1 MSEDGSLLG
10 RIGSALSNLRL
21 KPGEAL
27 FDQGDSSDLAY
38 IVESGLVEVVA
49 KTGDGEVVLA
59 RLGPGEVVGEMGLI
73 AGSTRS
79 AAVRAVSECELLVIS
94 AEQLRYKLREAD
106 PVVALLLETM
116 LRRLRDIQG
125 VSSRENPC
133 EPARIER
140 ERLKPMLDPQE
151 AQEVL
156 RIERRLLDAVESGE
170 LEVAYQPIVELSSG
184 RLAGFEALARW
195 RHPEL
200 GNIAPNHF
208 VPLAER
214 AGLIGA
220 VDRSTFDQAFAFAR
234 SLLAAQGQGP
244 VPTKPFVSVN
254 LSAVRFDEADLVSHI
269 ESGLRRSGAEPD
281 QVKIELTESVLLA
294 NPTRVAE
301 ILSGLKSL
309 GVRSVLD
316 DFGTGYS
323 SLSYLHNF
331 PIDGIKIDAA
341 FVRSLL
347 SNDNSYKITRAI
359 AQLAGAMEL
368 EIIAEGIES
377 PKEVEVLLELG
388 CQLGQGFL
396 FGRPMA
402 PETAIDHAAAHQE
415 RGE

>member
-1 MSEDGSLLG
+1 MSGVGNPLAQLG
-10 RIGSALSNLRL
+10 LNESNLHL
-21 KPGEAL
+21 AAGETL
-27 FDQGDSSDLAY
+27 FQQDDLSDRAY

-49 KTGDGEVVLA
+49 KTGDGEVVVA

-73 AGSTRS
+73 AGTRRS
-79 AAVRAVSECELLVIS
+79 AAVRAASDCELLVVS

-106 PVVALLLETM
+106 PVVALLLETV
-116 LRRLRDIQG
+116 LRRLHEVQG
-125 VSSRENPC
+125 GLPSANPC
-133 EPARIER
+133 EPALSGGSTHR
-140 ERLKPMLDPQE
+140 PMLDPQK
-151 AQEVL
+151 AKSVL
-156 RIERRLLDAVESGE
+156 RTERRLLDAVQSGQ
-170 LEVAYQPIVELSSG
+170 LEVAYQPIVHLSDG

-220 VDRSTFDQAFAFAR
+220 VDRSTFDQAFGFAG
-234 SLLAAQGQGP
+234 SLPAAQGADG
-244 VPTKPFVSVN
+244 VKPFVSVN

-269 ESGLRRSGAEPD
+269 ESGLRRSGADPE
-281 QVKIELTESVLLA
+281 QIKIELTESVLLA

-323 SLSYLHNF
+323 SLSYLHSF

-341 FVRSLL
+341 FIHSLL
-347 SNDNSYKITRAI
+347 SNSNSYKITRAI
-359 AQLAGAMEL
+359 AQLAGALEL

-377 PKEVEVLLELG
+377 DQEVEVLRQLG
-388 CQLGQGFL
+388 CHMGQGYL

-402 PETAIDHAAAHQE
+402 PEAAVE
-415 RGE
+415 RIPAT

>member
-1 MSEDGSLLG
+1 MSGDGNPLAQLG
-10 RIGSALSNLRL
+10 LNDSNLRL
-21 KPGEAL
+21 AVGETL
-27 FDQGDSSDLAY
+27 FQQGDLSDRAY

-73 AGSTRS
+73 DGSERTAS
-79 AAVRAVSECELLVIS
+79 VRALSDSELLVIS
-94 AEQLRYKLREAD
+94 AEQLRHKLREAD

-116 LRRLRDIQG
+116 LRRLRDIRG
-125 VSSRENPC
+125 GSPSNNPC
-133 EPARIER
+133 EPAPIGDGSQS
-140 ERLKPMLDPQE
+140 PMLDPHD
-151 AQEVL
+151 AKSVL
-156 RIERRLLDAVESGE
+156 RTERRLLDAVQSGQ
-170 LEVAYQPIVELSSG
+170 LEVAYQPIVHLSDG
-184 RLAGFEALARW
+184 GLAGFEALARW

-234 SLLAAQGQGP
+234 SLLAAQGGAGA
-244 VPTKPFVSVN
+244 KPFVSVN

-269 ESGLRRSGAEPD
+269 EGGLRRSGAEPE
-281 QVKIELTESVLLA
+281 QIKIELTESVLLA

-323 SLSYLHNF
+323 SLSYLHSF

-341 FVRSLL
+341 FIRSLL
-347 SNDNSYKITRAI
+347 SNSNSYKITRAI
-359 AQLAGAMEL
+359 AQLAGALEL

-377 PKEVEVLLELG
+377 DQEVEVLRQLG
-388 CQLGQGFL
+388 CHMGQGFL

-402 PETAIDHAAAHQE
+402 PEAAVE
-415 RGE
+415 RISVL

>member
-1 MSEDGSLLG
+1 MSGVGNPLAQLG
-10 RIGSALSNLRL
+10 LNESNLHL
-21 KPGEAL
+21 EAGETL
-27 FDQGDSSDLAY
+27 FQQDDLSDRAY

-49 KTGDGEVVLA
+49 KTGDGEVVVA

-73 AGSTRS
+73 AGTRRS
-79 AAVRAVSECELLVIS
+79 AAVRAASDCELLVVS

-106 PVVALLLETM
+106 PVVALLLETV
-116 LRRLRDIQG
+116 LRRLHEVQG
-125 VSSRENPC
+125 GLPSANPC
-133 EPARIER
+133 EPAPSGGSTHR
-140 ERLKPMLDPQE
+140 PMLDPQE
-151 AQEVL
+151 AKSVL
-156 RIERRLLDAVESGE
+156 RTERRLLDAVQSGQ
-170 LEVAYQPIVELSSG
+170 LEVAYQPIVHLSDG

-220 VDRSTFDQAFAFAR
+220 VDRSTFDQAFGFAG
-234 SLLAAQGQGP
+234 SLPAAQGTDG
-244 VPTKPFVSVN
+244 VKPFVSVN

-269 ESGLRRSGAEPD
+269 ESGLRRSGAEPE
-281 QVKIELTESVLLA
+281 QIKIELTESVLLA

-323 SLSYLHNF
+323 SLSYLHSF

-341 FVRSLL
+341 FIRSLL
-347 SNDNSYKITRAI
+347 SNSNSYKITRAI
-359 AQLAGAMEL
+359 AQLAGALEL

-377 PKEVEVLLELG
+377 DQEVEVLRQLG
-388 CQLGQGFL
+388 CHMGQGYL

-402 PETAIDHAAAHQE
+402 PEAAVE
-415 RGE
+415 RIPAT

>member
-1 MSEDGSLLG
+1 MSGVGNPLAQLG
-10 RIGSALSNLRL
+10 LNESNLHL
-21 KPGEAL
+21 EAGDTL
-27 FDQGDSSDLAY
+27 FQQGDLSDRAY

-73 AGSTRS
+73 DGSERTAS
-79 AAVRAVSECELLVIS
+79 VRALSDSELLVIS
-94 AEQLRYKLREAD
+94 AEQLRHKLREAD

-116 LRRLRDIQG
+116 LRRLRDIRG
-125 VSSRENPC
+125 GSPSANPC
-133 EPARIER
+133 EPAPTARGTHQ
-140 ERLKPMLDPQE
+140 PMLDPQE
-151 AQEVL
+151 AKSVL
-156 RIERRLLDAVESGE
+156 RTERRLLDAVQSGQ
-170 LEVAYQPIVELSSG
+170 LEVAYQPIVHLSDG

-195 RHPEL
+195 HHPEL
-200 GNIAPNHF
+200 GNVAPNHF

-220 VDRSTFDQAFAFAR
+220 VDRSTFDQAFGFAR
-234 SLLAAQGQGP
+234 SLLAAQGADGG
-244 VPTKPFVSVN
+244 KPFVSVN

-269 ESGLRRSGAEPD
+269 EGGLRRSGAEPE
-281 QVKIELTESVLLA
+281 QIKIELTESVLLA

-323 SLSYLHNF
+323 SLSYLHSF

-341 FVRSLL
+341 FIRSLL
-347 SNDNSYKITRAI
+347 SNSNSYKITRAI
-359 AQLAGAMEL
+359 AQLAGALEL

-377 PKEVEVLLELG
+377 DAEVEVLKQLG
-388 CQLGQGFL
+388 CHMGQGYL

-402 PETAIDHAAAHQE
+402 PEVAIEHSPAW
-415 RGE
+415 